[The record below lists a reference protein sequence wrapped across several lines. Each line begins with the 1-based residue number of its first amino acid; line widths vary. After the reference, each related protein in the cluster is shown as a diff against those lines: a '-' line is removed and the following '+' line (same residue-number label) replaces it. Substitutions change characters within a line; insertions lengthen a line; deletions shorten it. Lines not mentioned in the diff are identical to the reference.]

1 MVCIIIYVIA
11 SNATKRRQRKY
22 EMVEKAIESGVE
34 IPEYVFRETPEKD
47 NAKAGK
53 STLNSA
59 VILIAVGIAVTLFF
73 TIKENYDVAALSSV
87 ILLLGIGKLI
97 VYILDARSEKKLQ
110 ESKNGGKAEERQDGC
125 WFPGAPCPT
134 TGTHSGGLSKNTNPT
149 SGVFSSILRATLR
162 LATTFR
168 RTLSS
173 KPTPESA
180 ASKDSHD
187 SARGST
193 GSPTTNSTTI
203 HGATKSRSQSSFQN
217 SRKPMPAKID
227 LAEALKH
234 LNEQERTV
242 VVLYYMEDKPIKDVA
257 AITGM
262 PEGTVKSHISRAKA
276 KLVKFLK

>member
-1 MVCIIIYVIA
+1 MKKTIFLALAMLLATATGFAAGTENADSIAIADSIARVEQMNEQIRSIVSEEVSNAIQSIQNNGGNAGGFAATIFDGIENVLIPVVGIASPFIMVCIIIYVIA

-110 ESKNGGKAEERQDGC
+110 ESKNGGKAEERQD
-125 WFPGAPCPT
+125 A
-134 TGTHSGGLSKNTNPT
+134 
-149 SGVFSSILRATLR
+149 
-162 LATTFR
+162 
-168 RTLSS
+168 
-173 KPTPESA
+173 
-180 ASKDSHD
+180 
-187 SARGST
+187 
-193 GSPTTNSTTI
+193 
-203 HGATKSRSQSSFQN
+203 
-217 SRKPMPAKID
+217 
-227 LAEALKH
+227 
-234 LNEQERTV
+234 
-242 VVLYYMEDKPIKDVA
+242 
-257 AITGM
+257 
-262 PEGTVKSHISRAKA
+262 
-276 KLVKFLK
+276 

>member
-1 MVCIIIYVIA
+1 MKKTIFLALAMLLATATGFAAGTENADSIAIADSIARVEQMNEQIRSIVSEEVSNAIQSIQNNGGNAGGFAATIFNGIEDVLIPVVGIASPFIMVCIIIYVIA

-110 ESKNGGKAEERQDGC
+110 ESKNGGKAEERQD
-125 WFPGAPCPT
+125 A
-134 TGTHSGGLSKNTNPT
+134 
-149 SGVFSSILRATLR
+149 
-162 LATTFR
+162 
-168 RTLSS
+168 
-173 KPTPESA
+173 
-180 ASKDSHD
+180 
-187 SARGST
+187 
-193 GSPTTNSTTI
+193 
-203 HGATKSRSQSSFQN
+203 
-217 SRKPMPAKID
+217 
-227 LAEALKH
+227 
-234 LNEQERTV
+234 
-242 VVLYYMEDKPIKDVA
+242 
-257 AITGM
+257 
-262 PEGTVKSHISRAKA
+262 
-276 KLVKFLK
+276 

>member
-1 MVCIIIYVIA
+1 MKKTIFLALAMLLSTATGFAAGTENADSIAIADSIARVEQMNEQIRSIVSEEVSNAIASHNLNDNNNNFYTLVKGLEDITIPVIAIVCPFIMVCVIIFIIA

-110 ESKNGGKAEERQDGC
+110 ESKNSGKAEERQD
-125 WFPGAPCPT
+125 A
-134 TGTHSGGLSKNTNPT
+134 
-149 SGVFSSILRATLR
+149 
-162 LATTFR
+162 
-168 RTLSS
+168 
-173 KPTPESA
+173 
-180 ASKDSHD
+180 
-187 SARGST
+187 
-193 GSPTTNSTTI
+193 
-203 HGATKSRSQSSFQN
+203 
-217 SRKPMPAKID
+217 
-227 LAEALKH
+227 
-234 LNEQERTV
+234 
-242 VVLYYMEDKPIKDVA
+242 
-257 AITGM
+257 
-262 PEGTVKSHISRAKA
+262 
-276 KLVKFLK
+276 

>member
-1 MVCIIIYVIA
+1 MLLATATGFAAGTENADSIAIADSIARVEQMNEQIRSIVSEEVSNAIQSIQNNGGNAGGFAATIFDGIENVLIPVVGIASPFIMVCIIIYVIA

-110 ESKNGGKAEERQDGC
+110 ESTNGGKAEERQD
-125 WFPGAPCPT
+125 A
-134 TGTHSGGLSKNTNPT
+134 
-149 SGVFSSILRATLR
+149 
-162 LATTFR
+162 
-168 RTLSS
+168 
-173 KPTPESA
+173 
-180 ASKDSHD
+180 
-187 SARGST
+187 
-193 GSPTTNSTTI
+193 
-203 HGATKSRSQSSFQN
+203 
-217 SRKPMPAKID
+217 
-227 LAEALKH
+227 
-234 LNEQERTV
+234 
-242 VVLYYMEDKPIKDVA
+242 
-257 AITGM
+257 
-262 PEGTVKSHISRAKA
+262 
-276 KLVKFLK
+276 